1 MANLSDQIIALLE
14 PGIGKSMAGITVRT
28 NCTKIGISPEE
39 LNSKHLD
46 EFIKKIIPG
55 LNVFAGEDFAKK
67 VAEKIK
73 QIK

>member
-1 MANLSDQIIALLE
+1 MANLSDQIVALLE
-14 PGIGKSMAGITVRT
+14 PAIGKSMAGVTVRT

-46 EFIKKIIPG
+46 EFIKKLIPG
-55 LNVFAGEDFAKK
+55 LNVFAGEDFAKN
-67 VAEKIK
+67 VAEKIR